1 MSKSNVSSIR
11 NVSSN
16 ESVPVQDDRFTS
28 RRLYDVYAVTIA
40 IREQICGGKPRNEE
54 LLADHIRRKTGYDDE
69 LTKKQ
74 QADAKKPPLDEEG
87 LKELTEEKIEKSRTG
102 FLEDGRGLYIDT
114 YQVKAMI
121 KQSAQMLGFY
131 KKKRGSKNMCAEGTE
146 IKGLEHPSRIYL
158 GVKVPDGTDESVVH
172 AMTPQGPISGIKHV
186 DYVTKPTLR
195 FEVWVL
201 KTAPAE
207 TRHMGEDDL
216 VEILTFSQENGLGA
230 DRAKGLGKFNVVEF
244 QKLG

>member
-1 MSKSNVSSIR
+1 MSKSATVSSIR
-11 NVSSN
+11 TNSDAPAKD
-16 ESVPVQDDRFTS
+16 ERFTS
-28 RRLYDVYAVTIA
+28 KRLYDVYSVTLA

-54 LLADHIRRKTGYDDE
+54 LLADHIRRKTGHDDE

-74 QADAKKPPLDEEG
+74 FADAKGKLDEEG
-87 LKELTEEKIEKSRTG
+87 LKELTDEKIEKSRTG
-102 FLEDGRGLYIDT
+102 FLEDGKGLYIDT

-131 KKKRGSKNMCAEGTE
+131 KKKRGTKNMCAEGTE
-146 IKGLEHPSRIYL
+146 IKGLEHESRIYL

-186 DYVTKPTLR
+186 DYVTKPTIR
-195 FEVWVL
+195 FEIWVL

-216 VEILTFSQENGLGA
+216 IEILTFSQENGLGA
-230 DRAKGLGKFNVVEF
+230 DRAKGMGKHNVIEF
-244 QKLG
+244 RKIG